1 MLIYSSDAS
10 GDLTA
15 EAPGTLAAP
24 QIVGP
29 LVDQLVSAGDF
40 ASFSVVV
47 ANTSGVTFQWAF
59 NGTDIAGA
67 SGDSVLLPA
76 VSAAN
81 VGQYSVIVTNSAGSV
96 TSSPAT
102 LALDSGVSTASS

>member
-24 QIVGP
+24 RIVGQP
-29 LVDQLVSAGDF
+29 VDQLVSAGDF

-47 ANTSGVTFQWAF
+47 ANTSVPKSPHR
-59 NGTDIAGA
+59 A
-67 SGDSVLLPA
+67 SYYDG
-76 VSAAN
+76 
-81 VGQYSVIVTNSAGSV
+81 
-96 TSSPAT
+96 
-102 LALDSGVSTASS
+102 